1 MELNLA
7 HPQVM
12 RQDIPQTDA
21 SKALALKARAEER
34 ERAIEDCGFA
44 SIDEDGTPR
53 LPKPAAVLPFL
64 HRDADAVFA
73 SPNAVSLVVTMQ
85 LRETLQAGAIA
96 EEISQTVHRV
106 TVKEL
111 TAQQRADVLFASVH
125 ALRMQRQCW
134 KDAARQA
141 GIAACETWLKT
152 EGGKAFRE
160 MSEEHRHAIAVNLAP
175 AIMCASFGIS
185 EGSRHLLPAEYLRIT
200 DGAK

>member
-1 MELNLA
+1 MELSIA
-7 HPQVM
+7 YPQPM
-12 RQDIPQTDA
+12 REDIPASDDSLTRAKAYQLSERQKCKDQLGIDFDA
-21 SKALALKARAEER
+21 N
-34 ERAIEDCGFA
+34 GFA
-44 SIDEDGTPR
+44 ILPR
-53 LPKPAAVLPFL
+53 KASVLPFL
-64 HRDADAVFA
+64 NRDADAVFA

-96 EEISQTVHRV
+96 EEIAQTVHGV

-111 TAQQRADVLFASVH
+111 TAQQRADVLFTAVH

-152 EGGKAFRE
+152 EGGKAFRDL
-160 MSEEHRHAIAVNLAP
+160 SDEHRHAIAVNLAP

-185 EGSRHLLPAEYLRIT
+185 EGSRHLTPGEYLRIT
-200 DGAK
+200 DGAQ